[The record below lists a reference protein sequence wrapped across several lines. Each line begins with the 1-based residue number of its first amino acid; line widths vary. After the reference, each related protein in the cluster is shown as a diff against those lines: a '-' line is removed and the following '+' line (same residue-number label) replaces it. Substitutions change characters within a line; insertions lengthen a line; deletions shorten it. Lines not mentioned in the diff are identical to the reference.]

1 MSTVL
6 GQNHLAIIC
15 LKRRKECIVQKIIEE
30 YEDFFGRELGTFPAA
45 IHLETEDDASPLI
58 IPKTKGARWA
68 EIKAETR
75 IRQICETC
83 STCPNRRANPLC

>member
-6 GQNHLAIIC
+6 GQKPLRHYL
-15 LKRRKECIVQKIIEE
+15 LKRRKECKVQKIIEE

-83 STCPNRRANPLC
+83 STCPNRRANPLG